1 MFFDKYIIRA
11 TTKEGKEYYLA
22 AYSDTGLLYWS
33 SSSYSD
39 TIVIHTKD
47 SINAYKRKIVDR
59 HPMFRSVRGNE
70 LIDHID
76 FMQLGDIT
84 HTVSTYIIN
93 Y

>member
-33 SSSYSD
+33 SSYSD
-39 TIVIHTKD
+39 TILILTRANTNV
-47 SINAYKRKIVDR
+47 YKRKIVDR
-59 HPMFRSVRGNE
+59 HPMSLSVNE
-70 LIDHID
+70 NEPIDHID
-76 FMQLGDIT
+76 FMRLGDIT

-93 Y
+93 D

>member
-22 AYSDTGLLYWS
+22 AHSDTGLQYW

-39 TIVIHTKD
+39 AVLILTRANTNV
-47 SINAYKRKIVDR
+47 YKRKIVER
-59 HPMFRSVRGNE
+59 HLMSLSVNE
-70 LIDHID
+70 NEPIDHID
-76 FMQLGDIT
+76 FMQLDDIT

-93 Y
+93 D

>member
-1 MFFDKYIIRA
+1 MFFVYFIIRA

-22 AYSDTGLLYWS
+22 AYSDTGLQYW

-39 TIVIHTKD
+39 AVLILTRANTNV
-47 SINAYKRKIVDR
+47 YKREIVER
-59 HPMFRSVRGNE
+59 HLMSLSVNE
-70 LIDHID
+70 NEPIDHID

-93 Y
+93 D